1 MGAHRPSSTR
11 MNIFRIAADMLHVI
25 SFAIILL
32 RILQMKTCAGLSLK
46 TQYLYAIVFTCRY
59 LDLFTNFYSM
69 YNTVLKILF
78 LGCTYYIIYLCT
90 KDPQISPTYD
100 VDKGK
105 DTFKMEY
112 VIVPAAILAVLT
124 AVDWSP
130 LELLWTMSIYLESVA
145 ILPQLFML
153 QCTGECET
161 LNSHYI
167 FTLGGYR
174 ALYLFNWGY
183 RYFNEEFYASQDGV
197 YIVWFS
203 GAVQT
208 ILYVDFFYYY
218 ATCVWYNKKLTL
230 PTN

>member
-1 MGAHRPSSTR
+1 
-11 MNIFRIAADMLHVI
+11 MLHVV

-32 RILQMKTCAGLSLK
+32 RMLQLKTCSGLSLK
-46 TQYLYAIVFTCRY
+46 TQILYAVVFTCRY
-59 LDLFTNFYSM
+59 LDLFTNFYSL

-78 LGCTYYIIYLCT
+78 LSCTYYIIYLVLKEPT
-90 KDPQISPTYD
+90 ISATYE
-100 VDKGK
+100 VDKAK
-105 DTFKMEY
+105 DSFKIEY
-112 VIVPAAILAVLT
+112 LIVPSAVLGILT

-130 LELLWTMSIYLESVA
+130 LEVLWTISIYLEAVA
-145 ILPQLFML
+145 ILPQLFIL
-153 QCTGECET
+153 LRTGECEA

-174 ALYLFNWGY
+174 ALYLLNWAY
-183 RYFNEEFYASQDGV
+183 RYFTEEFYASQDGV

-208 ILYVDFFYYY
+208 LLYLDFFYYY